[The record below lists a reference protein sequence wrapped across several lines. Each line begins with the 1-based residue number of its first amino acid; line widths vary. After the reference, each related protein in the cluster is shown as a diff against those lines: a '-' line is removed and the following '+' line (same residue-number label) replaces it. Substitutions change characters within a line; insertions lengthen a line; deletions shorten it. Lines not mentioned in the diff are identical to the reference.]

1 MQIYRFSLIF
11 HSISEL
17 NKEKLPDFT
26 KNFTDVGRRIG
37 KSRNKLLFTLPFAC
51 IGNCAEIMNFIM
63 RTHPL
68 HFTTSSTSLSWHIR
82 LRWLKETNAVAEG
95 DECDSWRR
103 RMQWPKETNA
113 VAEGDECC
121 GWRRRLRRINKTLN
135 ATFSDVSL
143 VFKLKFHSSTITIL
157 QYITFPSIR
166 TIIINRTFMEL
177 STIVEI
183 IEAY

>member
-1 MQIYRFSLIF
+1 MAEGVECDS
-11 HSISEL
+11 
-17 NKEKLPDFT
+17 
-26 KNFTDVGRRIG
+26 RR
-37 KSRNKLLFTLPFAC
+37 SR
-51 IGNCAEIMNFIM
+51 M
-63 RTHPL
+63 
-68 HFTTSSTSLSWHIR
+68 
-82 LRWLKETNAVAEG
+82 RWLEETDAMAGG
-95 DECDSWRR
+95 DECD
-103 RMQWPKETNA
+103 
-113 VAEGDECC
+113 GC
-121 GWRRRLRRINKTLN
+121 RRRLTRIDKTLN

>member
-1 MQIYRFSLIF
+1 MLEE
-11 HSISEL
+11 EL
-17 NKEKLPDFT
+17 GKVGI
-26 KNFTDVGRRIG
+26 NFFLLYHFYVLTIVP
-37 KSRNKLLFTLPFAC
+37 KSW
-51 IGNCAEIMNFIM
+51 
-63 RTHPL
+63 
-68 HFTTSSTSLSWHIR
+68 TSLCELIHFISRVHLLHWVD
-82 LRWLKETNAVAEG
+82 TYDCG
-95 DECDSWRR
+95 GWRR
-103 RMQWPKETNA
+103 RMQWPEETNA

>member
-1 MQIYRFSLIF
+1 MRRLSWQNETAALD
-11 HSISEL
+11 EGV
-17 NKEKLPDFT
+17 ECG
-26 KNFTDVGRRIG
+26 GRR
-37 KSRNKLLFTLPFAC
+37 SR
-51 IGNCAEIMNFIM
+51 M
-63 RTHPL
+63 
-68 HFTTSSTSLSWHIR
+68 
-82 LRWLKETNAVAEG
+82 RWLKESNE
-95 DECDSWRR
+95 E
-103 RMQWPKETNA
+103 
-113 VAEGDECC
+113 AEGDECC

>member
-68 HFTTSSTSLSWHIR
+68 HFTSSSTSLSWHIR
-82 LRWLKETNAVAEG
+82 LRWLKETNAVTG
-95 DECDSWRR
+95 
-103 RMQWPKETNA
+103 
-113 VAEGDECC
+113 GDECC

>member
-1 MQIYRFSLIF
+1 MLGE
-11 HSISEL
+11 EL
-17 NKEKLPDFT
+17 GKVGI
-26 KNFTDVGRRIG
+26 NFFLLYHFYVLTIVP
-37 KSRNKLLFTLPFAC
+37 KSW
-51 IGNCAEIMNFIM
+51 
-63 RTHPL
+63 
-68 HFTTSSTSLSWHIR
+68 TSLCELIHFISR
-82 LRWLKETNAVAEG
+82 LHLLHWVDTYGCGGWRSRMQWPKESNAVTGG

>member
-1 MQIYRFSLIF
+1 
-11 HSISEL
+11 
-17 NKEKLPDFT
+17 
-26 KNFTDVGRRIG
+26 
-37 KSRNKLLFTLPFAC
+37 
-51 IGNCAEIMNFIM
+51 MNFIM

-68 HFTTSSTSLSWHIR
+68 HFTTSSTSFHEFIYFIELTH
-82 LRWLKETNAVAEG
+82 TAAVAEG
-95 DECDSWRR
+95 DDWVSRMR
-103 RMQWPKETNA
+103 RMQWPEETNAIAEGDECSDRRRRMLWLKETNA

>member
-1 MQIYRFSLIF
+1 MLEEELGKVGINFFLLYHFYVLAIMQ
-11 HSISEL
+11 
-17 NKEKLPDFT
+17 
-26 KNFTDVGRRIG
+26 
-37 KSRNKLLFTLPFAC
+37 KSW
-51 IGNCAEIMNFIM
+51 
-63 RTHPL
+63 
-68 HFTTSSTSLSWHIR
+68 TSLCELIHFISR
-82 LRWLKETNAVAEG
+82 LHLLHWVDTYG
-95 DECDSWRR
+95 CGGWRR
-103 RMQWPKETNA
+103 RMQWPEETNA

-135 ATFSDVSL
+135 ATFSEVSL

>member
-1 MQIYRFSLIF
+1 MA
-11 HSISEL
+11 EGV
-17 NKEKLPDFT
+17 ECG
-26 KNFTDVGRRIG
+26 GRR
-37 KSRNKLLFTLPFAC
+37 SR
-51 IGNCAEIMNFIM
+51 M
-63 RTHPL
+63 
-68 HFTTSSTSLSWHIR
+68 
-82 LRWLKETNAVAEG
+82 RWLKESNE
-95 DECDSWRR
+95 E
-103 RMQWPKETNA
+103 
-113 VAEGDECC
+113 AEGDECC

>member
-1 MQIYRFSLIF
+1 MLEEELGKVGINFFLLY
-11 HSISEL
+11 HSHVLAIV
-17 NKEKLPDFT
+17 P
-26 KNFTDVGRRIG
+26 
-37 KSRNKLLFTLPFAC
+37 KSW
-51 IGNCAEIMNFIM
+51 
-63 RTHPL
+63 
-68 HFTTSSTSLSWHIR
+68 TSLCELIHFISR
-82 LRWLKETNAVAEG
+82 LHLLHWVDTYDCG
-95 DECDSWRR
+95 GWRR
-103 RMQWPKETNA
+103 RMQWPEETNA
-113 VAEGDECC
+113 IAEGVECC

>member
-1 MQIYRFSLIF
+1 M
-11 HSISEL
+11 
-17 NKEKLPDFT
+17 
-26 KNFTDVGRRIG
+26 RR
-37 KSRNKLLFTLPFAC
+37 
-51 IGNCAEIMNFIM
+51 
-63 RTHPL
+63 
-68 HFTTSSTSLSWHIR
+68 
-82 LRWLKETNAVAEG
+82 LKETNAVAG
-95 DECDSWRR
+95 
-103 RMQWPKETNA
+103 
-113 VAEGDECC
+113 GDECC

>member
-1 MQIYRFSLIF
+1 MLEEELGKVGINFFFFFFFYVLAIMQ
-11 HSISEL
+11 
-17 NKEKLPDFT
+17 
-26 KNFTDVGRRIG
+26 
-37 KSRNKLLFTLPFAC
+37 KSW
-51 IGNCAEIMNFIM
+51 
-63 RTHPL
+63 
-68 HFTTSSTSLSWHIR
+68 TSLCELIHFISR
-82 LRWLKETNAVAEG
+82 LHLLHWVDTYG
-95 DECDSWRR
+95 CGGWRR
-103 RMQWPKETNA
+103 RMQWPEETNA

>member
-1 MQIYRFSLIF
+1 ML
-11 HSISEL
+11 
-17 NKEKLPDFT
+17 
-26 KNFTDVGRRIG
+26 
-37 KSRNKLLFTLPFAC
+37 
-51 IGNCAEIMNFIM
+51 
-63 RTHPL
+63 
-68 HFTTSSTSLSWHIR
+68 
-82 LRWLKETNAVAEG
+82 WLEESNE
-95 DECDSWRR
+95 E
-103 RMQWPKETNA
+103 
-113 VAEGDECC
+113 AEGDECC

-166 TIIINRTFMEL
+166 TKIINRTFMEL

>member
-1 MQIYRFSLIF
+1 M
-11 HSISEL
+11 
-17 NKEKLPDFT
+17 
-26 KNFTDVGRRIG
+26 
-37 KSRNKLLFTLPFAC
+37 
-51 IGNCAEIMNFIM
+51 
-63 RTHPL
+63 
-68 HFTTSSTSLSWHIR
+68 
-82 LRWLKETNAVAEG
+82 RWLKESNE
-95 DECDSWRR
+95 E
-103 RMQWPKETNA
+103 
-113 VAEGDECC
+113 AEGDECC

-143 VFKLKFHSSTITIL
+143 VFILKFHSSTITIL

>member
-1 MQIYRFSLIF
+1 MLEE
-11 HSISEL
+11 EL
-17 NKEKLPDFT
+17 GKVGI
-26 KNFTDVGRRIG
+26 NFFLLYHFYVLTIVP
-37 KSRNKLLFTLPFAC
+37 KSW
-51 IGNCAEIMNFIM
+51 
-63 RTHPL
+63 
-68 HFTTSSTSLSWHIR
+68 TSLCELIHFISR
-82 LRWLKETNAVAEG
+82 LHLLHWVDTYG
-95 DECDSWRR
+95 CGGWRR

>member
-1 MQIYRFSLIF
+1 MLEEELGKVGLNFFLLYHFYVLTIVPKSWTSLCELIHF
-11 HSISEL
+11 ISRL
-17 NKEKLPDFT
+17 
-26 KNFTDVGRRIG
+26 
-37 KSRNKLLFTLPFAC
+37 
-51 IGNCAEIMNFIM
+51 
-63 RTHPL
+63 HPL
-68 HFTTSSTSLSWHIR
+68 HWVDTYGCGGR
-82 LRWLKETNAVAEG
+82 
-95 DECDSWRR
+95 RR
-103 RMQWPKETNA
+103 RMQWPEETNA

>member
-1 MQIYRFSLIF
+1 MLEEELGKVGINFFLLYHFYVLTIVPKSWTSLCELIHF
-11 HSISEL
+11 ISRL
-17 NKEKLPDFT
+17 
-26 KNFTDVGRRIG
+26 
-37 KSRNKLLFTLPFAC
+37 
-51 IGNCAEIMNFIM
+51 
-63 RTHPL
+63 HPL
-68 HFTTSSTSLSWHIR
+68 HFMSSSTSLSWHIL
-82 LRWLKETNAVAEG
+82 LRWLKESNAVTG
-95 DECDSWRR
+95 
-103 RMQWPKETNA
+103 
-113 VAEGDECC
+113 GDECC

>member
-68 HFTTSSTSLSWHIR
+68 HFTTSSTSLRCHIR
-82 LRWLKETNAVAEG
+82 LRWL
-95 DECDSWRR
+95 
-103 RMQWPKETNA
+103 KETNA

>member
-1 MQIYRFSLIF
+1 M
-11 HSISEL
+11 
-17 NKEKLPDFT
+17 
-26 KNFTDVGRRIG
+26 
-37 KSRNKLLFTLPFAC
+37 
-51 IGNCAEIMNFIM
+51 
-63 RTHPL
+63 
-68 HFTTSSTSLSWHIR
+68 
-82 LRWLKETNAVAEG
+82 RWLKESNAMAEG
-95 DECDSWRR
+95 VECDGRR
-103 RMQWPKETNA
+103 RRIRWPKESNA
-113 VAEGDECC
+113 MAGGVEYD
-121 GWRRRLRRINKTLN
+121 GWRRRLRRIDKTLN

>member
-1 MQIYRFSLIF
+1 MLEE
-11 HSISEL
+11 EL
-17 NKEKLPDFT
+17 GKVGI
-26 KNFTDVGRRIG
+26 NFFLLYHFYVLAIMP
-37 KSRNKLLFTLPFAC
+37 KSW
-51 IGNCAEIMNFIM
+51 
-63 RTHPL
+63 
-68 HFTTSSTSLSWHIR
+68 TSLCELIHFISR
-82 LRWLKETNAVAEG
+82 LHLLHWVDTYG
-95 DECDSWRR
+95 CGGWRR
-103 RMQWPKETNA
+103 RMQWPEETNA
-113 VAEGDECC
+113 IAEGVECC